1 MKLNT
6 ILKHDFIS
14 HNDDN
19 KIFRMYS
26 TSKMTGKVNFNEKL
40 HKYLQTIAS
49 KSGREN
55 ETFLKLFR

>member
-6 ILKHDFIS
+6 ILKHDLLVTMMT
-14 HNDDN
+14 NN
-19 KIFRMYS
+19 IFRMYS